1 MPQSAEIL
9 FAAHGRRHH
18 RHRSHHSVPEEGKL
32 FRLTTSN
39 TSRSVIDVGIRFG
52 FLPPRL
58 STAALTIASLLF
70 TFSGTIGSISGKLL
84 ETKNSLTHV
93 SLIRPSGKRNIAT
106 VTKREHLICV
116 LRTNCLF
123 SVFVAA
129 SVFFLVYLKSM
140 LVLGHGNPISMLS
153 RIFPGRHETFSC
165 SSSRWQAR
173 SNWWKRP
180 LRKSTR
186 CI

>member
-1 MPQSAEIL
+1 MFSCVSCL
-9 FAAHGRRHH
+9 SRHKYC
-18 RHRSHHSVPEEGKL
+18 SHLTVVGIIDIVLTTAFQRNGKL

-93 SLIRPSGKRNIAT
+93 SLIRPSEKRNIAT

-153 RIFPGRHETFSC
+153 RIFPRTS
-165 SSSRWQAR
+165 
-173 SNWWKRP
+173 
-180 LRKSTR
+180 
-186 CI
+186 